1 MQPEG
6 PVGNRPGGPY
16 KRADCA
22 KWSRA
27 AGVDMGRAPTGRPT
41 SFDIAY
47 LAGVSQPTVSRALR
61 GDRSVSEATRE
72 RIKQI
77 ARDLNYTVDKN
88 ASSLRSQR
96 SNTIALLFFEDPTPD
111 ESMINP
117 FFLAMLGSITRACAN
132 HGLDLLIS
140 FQRMEDDWHVQY
152 QDSHRAD
159 GLILLGYGDF
169 TLYRKRLEQLARQG
183 THFAR
188 WGSVSGDASGSTIGS
203 DNFGAGRLAG
213 EHLIERGRQNLAFL
227 GHADDHYPEFAQRFR
242 GMCRALEDAG
252 IAPDSTLQH
261 DAITTEEAGYAAT
274 CSLIAGGQRFD
285 GIFAA
290 SDLIAIGAM
299 RALAEAGL
307 KVPDDVALVGFDDI
321 PAASLTNPPLTT
333 IMQDIGGAGERL
345 VETLLAKID
354 ERDGPDNRLPTRL
367 IVRASS
373 GGVPT

>member
-1 MQPEG
+1 
-6 PVGNRPGGPY
+6 
-16 KRADCA
+16 
-22 KWSRA
+22 
-27 AGVDMGRAPTGRPT
+27 MGRKPTGRPT

-61 GDRSVSEATRE
+61 GDRSVSASTRE
-72 RIKQI
+72 RIRLI
-77 ARDLNYTVDKN
+77 AEELRYTVDKN

-132 HGLDLLIS
+132 RGLDLLIS

-159 GLILLGYGDF
+159 GLILLGYGD
-169 TLYRKRLEQLARQG
+169 YSQYEERLAQLKAQG

-188 WGSVSGDASGSTIGS
+188 WGSVSLDASGATVGS

-213 EHLIERGRQNLAFL
+213 EHLIATGRRQIAFI
-227 GHADDHYPEFAQRFR
+227 GHADEHYPEFGDRYRGLCEAVREAGLATDPLLQR
-242 GMCRALEDAG
+242 
-252 IAPDSTLQH
+252 
-261 DAITTEEAGYAAT
+261 DAITTEDAGYRAARE
-274 CSLIAGGQRFD
+274 LLAQDARFD
-285 GIFAA
+285 AIFAA

-307 KVPDDVALVGFDDI
+307 TVPGDVGIIGFDDI
-321 PAASLTNPPLTT
+321 PAACLANPPLTT
-333 IMQDIGGAGERL
+333 IMQDIRGAGERL
-345 VETLLAKID
+345 LEALLAQI
-354 ERDGPDNRLPTRL
+354 EGCTPPPSLLPTRL
-367 IVRASS
+367 ILRASS
-373 GGVPT
+373 ATG

>member
-1 MQPEG
+1 
-6 PVGNRPGGPY
+6 
-16 KRADCA
+16 
-22 KWSRA
+22 
-27 AGVDMGRAPTGRPT
+27 MGRAPTGRPT

-61 GDRSVSEATRE
+61 GDKSVSQKTRE
-72 RIKQI
+72 KIEQI

-132 HGLDLLIS
+132 RKLDLLIS
-140 FQRMEDDWHVQY
+140 FQKMEDDWHVQY

-159 GLILLGYGDF
+159 GLILLGYGDY
-169 TLYRKRLEQLARQG
+169 TLYRERLDQLERQG
-183 THFAR
+183 SHFAR
-188 WGSVSGDASGSTIGS
+188 WGSVTSDSSGCTIGS
-203 DNFGAGRLAG
+203 DNYGAGMLAG
-213 EHLIERGRQNLAFL
+213 GHLIAQGRRKLAFL
-227 GHADDHYPEFAQRFR
+227 GHADDHYPEFAQRYR
-242 GMCRALEDAG
+242 GMCKAMEEAG
-252 IAPDSTLQH
+252 ITPDAALQR
-261 DAITTEEAGYAAT
+261 DAITTEEAGHTAML
-274 CSLIAGGQRFD
+274 SLIESGKHFD

-290 SDLIAIGAM
+290 SDLIAVGAM

-321 PAASLTNPPLTT
+321 PAASHTNPPLTT
-333 IMQDIGGAGERL
+333 IMQDIKGAGERL
-345 VETLLAKID
+345 VETLLAKV
-354 ERDGPDNRLPTRL
+354 EGRDGPDSRLPTKL

-373 GGVPT
+373 GPCAPRAPTAPEPPTLSA